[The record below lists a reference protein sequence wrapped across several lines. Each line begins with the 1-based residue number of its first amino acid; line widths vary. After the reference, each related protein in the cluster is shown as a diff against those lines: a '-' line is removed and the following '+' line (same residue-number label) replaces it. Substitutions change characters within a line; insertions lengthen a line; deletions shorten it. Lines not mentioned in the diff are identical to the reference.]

1 MAWLQFLHDAELG
14 KSADTVQRRRDL
26 VLALPNDP
34 MTFTPIA
41 KLRRLTT
48 DLALQYAGKT
58 PKTVTRDVNELVQAG
73 LLVREGSAVRPRI
86 EAMLSLLP
94 LRGAP

>member
-1 MAWLQFLHDAELG
+1 MAWLQFVHDAELG

-26 VLALPNDP
+26 VIALPKDQK
-34 MTFTPIA
+34 TFTPIG

-48 DLALQYAGKT
+48 DLALQYVGKT
-58 PKTVTRDVNELVQAG
+58 PKTVTRDVNTLVQAG
-73 LLVREGSAVRPRI
+73 LLVRNGQSVRPRI
-86 EAMLSLLP
+86 EAMLSLLA